1 MRYDHISNGAVMV
14 APMVNPFE
22 PSMTKKERY
31 RSWGWIRDKKHQQNK
46 NIHLF
51 IYHVG
56 DTEASQYS
64 LKHIISISVANNGR
78 AVAQCHV
85 CS

>member
-1 MRYDHISNGAVMV
+1 MPAHYSSHWFQIIKD
-14 APMVNPFE
+14 F
-22 PSMTKKERY
+22 KKLIQKGDTEA
-31 RSWGWIRDKKHQQNK
+31 WIRDKKHQQNK

-56 DTEASQYS
+56 DTEASQYF

-78 AVAQCHV
+78 AVAQCRV